1 MSVVRTARCV
11 SDGTHP
17 HRLPHRGRREV
28 PHGQPQ
34 AGPRSR
40 GETNR
45 PGETSNSGLRGDRAR
60 HRRKRYKFLQRRIE
74 MVFIIGG
81 AILYFVLIV
90 TLGVMTIRK
99 GHWVIFVIGI
109 FLPFFWLIGAVM
121 PSRRA
126 SY

>member
-1 MSVVRTARCV
+1 VT
-11 SDGTHP
+11 GTRH
-17 HRLPHRGRREV
+17 HRKTTQISAE
-28 PHGQPQ
+28 
-34 AGPRSR
+34 
-40 GETNR
+40 ET
-45 PGETSNSGLRGDRAR
+45 
-60 HRRKRYKFLQRRIE
+60 E
-74 MVFIIGG
+74 MVWIVGG

-126 SY
+126 Y